1 MPHLNSPERV
11 GTLRNTNR
19 KHYANDGEEL
29 EAYGFFK
36 KSKARVAKLNALS
49 PEPVFGI
56 TPMMDFI
63 QVVYDR
69 LSDETHENDGKA
81 LFEKIS
87 SYGRSFIA
95 IGVQAE
101 DDEGN
106 RVSLDGSVSQY
117 TGYKPNNVWSG
128 LKHSGR
134 ALTLRFVVLTVRS
147 LSRSTESCS
156 AR

>member
-1 MPHLNSPERV
+1 
-11 GTLRNTNR
+11 
-19 KHYANDGEEL
+19 
-29 EAYGFFK
+29 
-36 KSKARVAKLNALS
+36 
-49 PEPVFGI
+49 
-56 TPMMDFI
+56 MMDFI

-69 LSDETHENDGKA
+69 LSDETLENDGEA

-87 SYGRSFIA
+87 SCGMSFSA
-95 IGVQAE
+95 MRVQE
-101 DDEGN
+101 VDDEGN

-147 LSRSTESCS
+147 LSRFTERCS